1 MARAQ
6 SSTVSSGDMES
17 TLCGPGLI
25 LQTEHFHLT
34 HPSQCPI
41 YNRPHP
47 ITIHLCPPLIPH

>member
-25 LQTEHFHLT
+25 LQTEHFTLLIL
-34 HPSQCPI
+34 PSVPFTTALIQLQFICV
-41 YNRPHP
+41 RP
-47 ITIHLCPPLIPH
+47 